1 MSFNEIP
8 MKQVS
13 ILLLA
18 TALAAGNALAV
29 PQSNPHASHAGHG
42 TPAAA
47 PAQPDPSTKVFDA
60 LDADKSGLLS
70 QAELAK
76 HPMAAHASM
85 VDADDDGS
93 LSREEF
99 TAFQKM

>member
-1 MSFNEIP
+1 

-18 TALAAGNALAV
+18 TALAAGNALAG
-29 PQSNPHASHAGHG
+29 PQSNSHESHAGHG
-42 TPAAA
+42 TSAVT
-47 PAQPDPSTKVFDA
+47 PAQPVPSTKAFDA

-70 QAELAK
+70 KAELAK

-85 VDADDDGS
+85 VDANNDGS

-99 TAFQKM
+99 TALQKM